1 MSYCVNC
8 GVELDKTTKKCPLC
22 GVEIVNPLQHQ
33 DTISPTPYPNQTIL
47 LSKTDRRYA
56 VQILSIMLALASAI
70 CIIFNLIYLKGTPW
84 SVYPVGTFMLVFA
97 VAVPPLLFKAS
108 AIKFI
113 SLDVA
118 LILLYLYLID
128 KFSGVS
134 GWFYTI
140 ALPIVL
146 CAFAVFAILY
156 FYILIKQ
163 PGKLLFAAL
172 LIFLTGLFIV
182 SIDISINIYLSRLFK
197 CSWSL
202 IVLTCCAA
210 LASALYATN
219 RNMRIRNE
227 LHKRLHL

>member
-8 GVELDKTTKKCPLC
+8 GVELDKTAKKCPLC
-22 GVEIVNPLQHQ
+22 GVEIVNPLQPQ
-33 DTISPTPYPNQTIL
+33 DTISPTPYPNQTVS

-56 VQILSIMLALASAI
+56 VQLLSIMLALASAI
-70 CIIFNLIYLKGTPW
+70 CIILNLIYSRGTSW
-84 SVYPVGTFMLVFA
+84 SVYPVGTFVLVFMA
-97 VAVPPLLFKAS
+97 IVPPLLFKAS
-108 AIKFI
+108 TIKFI

-118 LILLYLYLID
+118 LILLYLFLID
-128 KFSGVS
+128 KFCGVS
-134 GWFYTI
+134 GWFSSI

-146 CAFAVFAILY
+146 YAFVAFAILY

-163 PGKLLFAAL
+163 PDKLLFTAVLIILSGFLAL
-172 LIFLTGLFIV
+172 CV
-182 SIDISINIYLSRLFK
+182 DISINIYLNRLFK

-202 IVLTCCAA
+202 IVLTCCIA
-210 LASALYATN
+210 LAFALYATN